1 MQQEAEMTM
10 KIGMSFVGRTAG
22 VAALLATGLAVCW
35 PQQKGSSNV
44 QAAAPLLQQQQAAA
58 QKSLLGQASTPS
70 PTMRQPNGT
79 VSSVPLGDDPLFTL
93 GDSLRAKRNDERQ
106 KRLESDTQ
114 RLLTLANQLKSEVGA
129 SGAESMTPEMLRQ
142 MDEIEKLAKSVKDKM
157 RN

>member
-1 MQQEAEMTM
+1 M
-10 KIGMSFVGRTAG
+10 KRRISLRGRTARL
-22 VAALLATGLAVCW
+22 AALLSTGLAVCW
-35 PQQKGSSNV
+35 AQQKGGSNA
-44 QAAAPLLQQQQAAA
+44 QAAAALLQQQQLAAA
-58 QKSLLGQASTPS
+58 QQSLLGQASTPS
-70 PTMRQPNGT
+70 SSLRQPNGT

-142 MDEIEKLAKSVKDKM
+142 MDEIEKLAKSVKERM
-157 RN
+157 RS